1 MARASS
7 GDHKVLIRNF
17 HSTEQRAAL
26 IVFQSKVIRRGF
38 FLLCKAICQRCGR
51 SVAILGLSGVGN
63 IIHVDQDDWI
73 ESRFASFRA
82 AAVFDSLLHLVV

>member
-38 FLLCKAICQRCGR
+38 FFPCKAICQRCDR
-51 SVAILGLSGVGN
+51 CIAILALSGALYTCLE
-63 IIHVDQDDWI
+63 HH
-73 ESRFASFRA
+73 SRKA
-82 AAVFDSLLHLVV
+82 